1 MGRPIDYEPQDAQ
14 ECLSTLLSSA
24 TTGMA
29 TRLCAGHGGL
39 DHEGILLC
47 ALDEEAQVAV
57 GAPPIDMRPL
67 ILTTLTADRALT
79 AAPPLLILRVENIA
93 DRKKKVS
100 HCDPRSKT
108 DPT

>member
-1 MGRPIDYEPQDAQ
+1 
-14 ECLSTLLSSA
+14 
-24 TTGMA
+24 MA

-93 DRKKKVS
+93 DRKKKGHNRPLPSTILCITCTLPPHLVS
-100 HCDPRSKT
+100 SS
-108 DPT
+108 

>member
-1 MGRPIDYEPQDAQ
+1 MTQYISGELEVMAPLSMLKALIEYEPNFGGGQQHDAQ

-47 ALDEEAQVAV
+47 ALDEEA
-57 GAPPIDMRPL
+57 
-67 ILTTLTADRALT
+67 
-79 AAPPLLILRVENIA
+79 
-93 DRKKKVS
+93 
-100 HCDPRSKT
+100 
-108 DPT
+108 